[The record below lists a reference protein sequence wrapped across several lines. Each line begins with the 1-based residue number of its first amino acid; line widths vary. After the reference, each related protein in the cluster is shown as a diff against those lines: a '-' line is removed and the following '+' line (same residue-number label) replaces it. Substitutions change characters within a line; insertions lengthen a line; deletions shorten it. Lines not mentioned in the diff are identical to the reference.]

1 MQGNLPRPLRECDYF
16 ACTGQVIGNEM
27 TRKKERGI
35 GRKILGDV
43 VAQEKEV
50 VIMGGVM
57 VATHMT
63 EIGDIEADPTHER
76 ENVIDQDRLNGEEDT
91 GTSVT

>member
-1 MQGNLPRPLRECDYF
+1 MIILHVS
-16 ACTGQVIGNEM
+16 GQVIGFKRE
-27 TRKKERGI
+27 TRNCWRAWSQRGI